1 MLELPMSAF
10 GGDARNPFGLT
21 VEADF
26 LDAGNVVWGGELAAI
41 DSDDD
46 GFTNGEELGDP
57 DGTWVVGD
65 PDPEVDAIYH
75 PGDAE
80 DHPEE
85 MMEEPT
91 AVEESTWASSKSA
104 IGKLLH

>member
-1 MLELPMSAF
+1 MSAF

-26 LDAGNVVWGGELAAI
+26 LDAG
-41 DSDDD
+41 DD